1 MPPAWPTS
9 TIHVPE
15 VPVASRTLSTLL
27 RRSSLPPE
35 TLNPLENWL
44 AMYTVPSGEVALRSR
59 SFTSLAALWSATA
72 EPSLSFQTS
81 VISML

>member
-1 MPPAWPTS
+1 
-9 TIHVPE
+9 
-15 VPVASRTLSTLL
+15 
-27 RRSSLPPE
+27 
-35 TLNPLENWL
+35 
-44 AMYTVPSGEVALRSR
+44 MYTVPSGEVALRSR